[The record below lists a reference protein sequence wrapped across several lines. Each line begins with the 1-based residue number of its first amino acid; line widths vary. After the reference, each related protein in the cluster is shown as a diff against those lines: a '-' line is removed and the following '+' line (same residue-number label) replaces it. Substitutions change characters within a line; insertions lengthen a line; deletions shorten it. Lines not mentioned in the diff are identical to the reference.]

1 MRVIRVLIALAI
13 VVVVP
18 VLTASAAHATINGPC
33 TASGRIRATTYDARR
48 ASVKIPRSGDVH
60 WQGAINNGG
69 SGQRPIEGKVYI
81 KLPPPFGKVQLA
93 GSWDGPSSLHANRGT
108 YHYDLPAVLVGPKF
122 TVSGHHAERGAV
134 VCSGTIEVQLSGSP
148 IKNPALIASLVITV
162 FAILNFFLALRTK
175 VV

>member
-1 MRVIRVLIALAI
+1 MRVIRVLVALAI
-13 VVVVP
+13 VVLVP

-33 TASGRIRATTYDARR
+33 TASGKISATTYDASR

-60 WQGAINNGG
+60 WKGAINNGG
-69 SGQRPIEGKVYI
+69 SGRRPIEGKVYV
-81 KLPPPFGKVQLA
+81 KLPPPIPKLQLA
-93 GSWDGPSSLHANRGT
+93 GSWNGPSSLYANSGT
-108 YHYDLPAVLVGPKF
+108 YHYDMPSALVGPKF

-134 VCSGTIEVQLSGSP
+134 VCSGSSEVQLSGSP

-162 FAILNFFLALRTK
+162 FAILNFFLALRAK

>member
-1 MRVIRVLIALAI
+1 MRVIRVLVALAI
-13 VVVVP
+13 FVLVP

-33 TASGRIRATTYDARR
+33 TASGKISATTYDASR

-60 WQGAINNGG
+60 WKGAINNGG
-69 SGQRPIEGKVYI
+69 SGRRPIEGKVYI
-81 KLPPPFGKVQLA
+81 KLPPPIPKLQLA
-93 GSWDGPSSLHANRGT
+93 GSWNGPSSLYANSGT
-108 YHYDLPAVLVGPKF
+108 YHYDMPSALVGPKF

-134 VCSGTIEVQLSGSP
+134 VCSGSIEVQLSGSP

-162 FAILNFFLALRTK
+162 FAILNFFRALRAK